1 MGFKNKV
8 ALVTGGSRGMGR
20 AMALAFAREGAK
32 VVILA
37 TNQVRGSSVIEEII
51 KEEGKALFVQANVS
65 KKQEARQAI
74 AIAEKNFGPV
84 DILVNNAGI
93 HDGSPFLEETEQVWE
108 KLFRVNVLGTV
119 IPSQVVIPGMMKRKK
134 GKIVNISSKAA
145 VVGEPYHTAYSASKG
160 AVLALTRALA
170 MELAPFN
177 ITVNAVCPG
186 PTYTDM
192 LLQATDQTARDK
204 LVQSTPLG
212 RLGKPEDIV
221 GAVLYLASEES
232 DWCTGQA
239 ISLDGGLSILK

>member
-1 MGFKNKV
+1 M

-32 VVILA
+32 VMIFS

-134 GKIVNISSKAA
+134 GKIVN
-145 VVGEPYHTAYSASKG
+145 
-160 AVLALTRALA
+160 
-170 MELAPFN
+170 
-177 ITVNAVCPG
+177 
-186 PTYTDM
+186 
-192 LLQATDQTARDK
+192 
-204 LVQSTPLG
+204 
-212 RLGKPEDIV
+212 
-221 GAVLYLASEES
+221 
-232 DWCTGQA
+232 
-239 ISLDGGLSILK
+239 